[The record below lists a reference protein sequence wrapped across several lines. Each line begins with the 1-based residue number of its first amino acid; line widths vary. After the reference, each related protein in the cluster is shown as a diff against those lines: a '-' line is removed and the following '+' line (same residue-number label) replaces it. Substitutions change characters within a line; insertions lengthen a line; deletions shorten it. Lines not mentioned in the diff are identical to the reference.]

1 MARIAYVNGRYVRLS
16 EAAVNVE
23 DRGLQFA
30 DSVYDVVPVA
40 GGRLIDEDP
49 HLDRL
54 ERSLG
59 ELQMA
64 PAMARPALRR
74 VMREVVRRN
83 RIRDGVLYMQIT
95 RGTARR
101 DPIFPPHSETTV
113 IMTARRAPPLDPTAI
128 GDGVSIMTVP
138 DIRWRR
144 RDIKTVQLLPN
155 VLAKNQASTAGFHD
169 AWMVDDQG
177 FVTEGSASN
186 AWIVT
191 NDKQLV
197 TRARTADILWGVTR
211 RRAVALAESLG
222 IDFVE
227 RPFSVAEA
235 KAAAEAFL
243 TSASS
248 YVMPVTRIDDA
259 VIGDGKA
266 GPITMALVAR
276 YHAFM
281 TGAALD
287 AVPPAPDLKHQDRP

>member
-1 MARIAYVNGRYVRLS
+1 MARIAYVNGRYERLW

-40 GGRLIDEDP
+40 GGRLIDEAP

-64 PAMARPALRR
+64 PAMTRPALRR

-83 RIRDGVLYMQIT
+83 RIRDGVLYMQFT

-101 DPIFPPHSETTV
+101 DPIFPPHAETTV
-113 IMTARRAPPLDPTAI
+113 IMTARRAPALDPAAI

-155 VLAKNQASTAGFHD
+155 VLAKNQARAAGYHD
-169 AWMVDDQG
+169 AWLVDDQG
-177 FVTEGSASN
+177 CVTEGSASN

-191 NDKQLV
+191 TDKRLI
-197 TRARTADILWGVTR
+197 TRARTWDILWGVTR
-211 RRAVALAESLG
+211 RRAVALAASLG

-227 RPFSVAEA
+227 RSFTVAEA
-235 KAAAEAFL
+235 KSAAEAFL

-248 YVMPVTRIDDA
+248 YVMPVTRIEDA
-259 VIGDGKA
+259 AIGDGKV
-266 GPITMALVAR
+266 GPVTMALVER

-281 TGAALD
+281 AAGD
-287 AVPPAPDLKHQDRP
+287 SAQDLKHQDRP